1 MRKMNKTDD
10 SIFSGIT
17 GMVSGLVESRGIDLC
32 EIAGRTKVLSGYNRR
47 KSFSPVQLLSLLLM
61 WVTNGCTL
69 RELASVVAVECDFSL
84 TDTGLLARFRKCAGF
99 LEEICKAMLAP
110 LAKPLPEEVRL
121 YMVDASNIRGW
132 TRRSQARL
140 HQALACKV
148 DSGGR
153 LSVRADDFEVTR
165 TKGKGVGEKLDR
177 DCYHYREGD
186 IAVADRGYYC
196 ARGIVHVHDCG
207 ADAIVR
213 FQSCGSPVWIK
224 GDGKMEKANVL
235 AMIWELGLRQG
246 ETGELAGGTCL
257 KSGRRTLPVR
267 VCVRRKTD
275 LEAACAKAKLDRYA
289 SNHHRAASGKDR
301 DVADATYEYCKYIV
315 VVTTL
320 PADKYTPDAVLRLYR
335 LRWQVELMFKR
346 MKSIGE
352 VRRMPVWNDGSC
364 QVYLLAKKLLF
375 MLMDADGCLPA
386 VMHGGDSTPWEEELC
401 NDDVDMEDDFLWEDF
416 RRRYHGIAARLCYRI
431 PDSKLP
437 ELKRLSKLQHDRERR
452 RKRLRSLQM
461 YRMSCQRA
469 V

>member
-1 MRKMNKTDD
+1 MNKTDD

-17 GMVSGLVESRGIDLC
+17 GMVSSLVESRGIDLC
-32 EIAGRTKVLSGYNRR
+32 EIAGRTKALSGYNRR

-69 RELASVVAVECDFSL
+69 RELASVVAVECGFSL

-99 LEEICKAMLAP
+99 LGEICKAMLAP
-110 LAKPLPEEVRL
+110 LAEPLPEGVRL

-132 TRRSQARL
+132 RRRSQARL

-148 DSGGR
+148 DSAGR

-177 DCYHYREGD
+177 NCYHYREGD
-186 IAVADRGYYC
+186 IAVGDRGYYC

-207 ADAIVR
+207 ADVIVR
-213 FQSCGSPVWIK
+213 FQSCGSPVWIL
-224 GDGKMEKANVL
+224 GEGRMEKADVL
-235 AMIWELGLRQG
+235 AMIRVLGLGEG

-267 VCVRRKTD
+267 VCVRRKTG

-289 SNHHRAASGKDR
+289 CNHHRAASGKDR
-301 DVADATYEYCKYIV
+301 AVADATYEYCEYIV

-320 PADKYTPDAVLRLYR
+320 PADKYTPEAVLRLYR
-335 LRWQVELMFKR
+335 LRWQVELLFKR

-375 MLMDADGCLPA
+375 MLMDADSCLPA
-386 VMHGGDSTPWEEELC
+386 VMPGGDSTPWEEEFC
-401 NDDVDMEDDFLWEDF
+401 DDDVDMEDDFLWEDF
-416 RRRYHGIAARLCYRI
+416 RRKYHGIAARLCYRI

-437 ELKRLSKLQHDRERR
+437 ELKRLRKLQHDRERR

>member
-1 MRKMNKTDD
+1 M
-10 SIFSGIT
+10 
-17 GMVSGLVESRGIDLC
+17 
-32 EIAGRTKVLSGYNRR
+32 
-47 KSFSPVQLLSLLLM
+47 
-61 WVTNGCTL
+61 
-69 RELASVVAVECDFSL
+69 
-84 TDTGLLARFRKCAGF
+84 
-99 LEEICKAMLAP
+99 
-110 LAKPLPEEVRL
+110 
-121 YMVDASNIRGW
+121 
-132 TRRSQARL
+132 
-140 HQALACKV
+140 

-235 AMIWELGLRQG
+235 AMIWELGLKQG

-335 LRWQVELMFKR
+335 LRWQVELMFK
-346 MKSIGE
+346 
-352 VRRMPVWNDGSC
+352 VP
-364 QVYLLAKKLLF
+364 LHLA
-375 MLMDADGCLPA
+375 
-386 VMHGGDSTPWEEELC
+386 
-401 NDDVDMEDDFLWEDF
+401 
-416 RRRYHGIAARLCYRI
+416 
-431 PDSKLP
+431 
-437 ELKRLSKLQHDRERR
+437 ERR
-452 RKRLRSLQM
+452 T
-461 YRMSCQRA
+461 
-469 V
+469 